1 MMVIIIGKNANS
13 NYRPEKMKNMIFLE
27 MRE

>member
-13 NYRPEKMKNMIFLE
+13 NYRLEKMKNMIFLE
-27 MRE
+27 TRE